1 MSRRTFNLIAQIAAT
16 ARSRTSSFA
25 ASRFLMC
32 AFEPSLSPPRAP
44 LIRSF
49 QTSMRIQTSNL
60 LSVLEEE
67 IKHENDTYAKP
78 AEIASGPPAPFTLLE
93 NGDGDTL
100 LTLVRP
106 AS

>member
-1 MSRRTFNLIAQIAAT
+1 
-16 ARSRTSSFA
+16 
-25 ASRFLMC
+25 
-32 AFEPSLSPPRAP
+32 
-44 LIRSF
+44 
-49 QTSMRIQTSNL
+49 MRIQTSNL